1 MTKLDR
7 YVLSE
12 MVLPFIGS
20 VLLIVVMLVG
30 NTLWGL
36 IQTIVK
42 ANVGLGAITKLV
54 VFNIP
59 PLLVLTLP
67 AAMALSAAWCV
78 NRLARDSEV
87 TAIRMAGV
95 PLRRL
100 FLPIYVTG
108 LIVSVASFLIADR
121 VVPVSQHEFQQTQ
134 AQMVAYAFQATP
146 SVAENKVFVFRDYA
160 FSIQRIAH
168 SPSGDL
174 NKLSLEGV
182 TIYHNSTMGATP
194 ELITA
199 ATGVYDHDVWKLGKV
214 VVHTIGPDRFTS
226 TEIASDNF
234 TLDLHVP
241 LTGLAESTFR
251 QPDELTMEQLGQQM
265 RELRAT
271 HQENAEVSYD
281 YYSKL
286 SLPFV
291 CLAFALCAPPLA
303 IRFARAGAYAGI
315 FLSMVMVWVGWN
327 TLLLAKGLGVA
338 GKVDPFLA
346 AWAPDVLFLIL
357 GAWYLWRVE

>member
-1 MTKLDR
+1 M
-7 YVLSE
+7 LSE
-12 MVLPFIGS
+12 MVMPFVGS
-20 VLLIVVMLVG
+20 VLLIIVMLVG
-30 NTLWGL
+30 NTLYAL
-36 IQTIVK
+36 IQTIAK
-42 ANVGLGAITKLV
+42 ANIGVGAIAKLV

-59 PLLVLTLP
+59 TLLVLTLP

-100 FLPIYVTG
+100 FAPVYITG
-108 LIVSVASFLIADR
+108 LIVSVTSFLIADR
-121 VVPVSQHEFQQTQ
+121 VVPRAQHEFQQTQ

-168 SPSGDL
+168 SPNGDL
-174 NKLSLEGV
+174 NKLSMEGI
-182 TIYHNSTMGATP
+182 TIFHNSTMGATP

-199 ATGVYDHDVWKLGKV
+199 ATGIYDHDVWKLGKV
-214 VVHTIGPDRFTS
+214 VVHTIGPDGFTS
-226 TEIASDNF
+226 TEIASDRF

-265 RELRAT
+265 RELRVT

-303 IRFARAGAYAGI
+303 MRFARAGAYAGI
-315 FLSMVMVWVGWN
+315 FLSMVMVWIGWN
-327 TLLLAKGLGVA
+327 TLLLTKYLGVA
-338 GKVDPFLA
+338 GKLDPFVA
-346 AWAPDVLFLIL
+346 AWSPDLLFLGIGL
-357 GAWYLWRVE
+357 WFLWRVE